1 MPEQPEVVVV
11 GAGLAGLAC
20 ALHLVRAGRDVVV
33 LEASDAVGGQVRTDR
48 VDAMSLDR
56 GFQVHNTGY
65 PEAQRVLDHGAL
77 DLRPLPAGALVRVG
91 AKLHRIGDPRR
102 LPTWAPT
109 TVLAPIGS
117 PRDKLLIAAT
127 AARAALQPVH
137 KLLDAPEQSTYDA
150 LRARGLSPRVIERF
164 FRPFLSGV
172 FLEDRLDTSSRFFDL
187 VWRSFTR
194 GTQCVPSGGM
204 QRIPEQL
211 AQHLPAGT
219 IRLGARVASV
229 GPGAVRVDERLAPRV
244 VVVATAAPAAAAL
257 LPGLKVPAMRAV
269 TTLYHLADAAP
280 TTSGAIVLDG
290 EASGPVANSI
300 VLTHSAP
307 SYAPH
312 HHLVASSVVSGQASE
327 PEVRAHLSRL
337 YGVDTGHWEHV
348 RTYDVADAL
357 PDMSPPMGRFRRPV
371 RLEQGL
377 FVCGDHRDS
386 GSIQG
391 ALVSGRRAAAAV
403 LEELT
408 A

>member
-1 MPEQPEVVVV
+1 M
-11 GAGLAGLAC
+11 L
-20 ALHLVRAGRDVVV
+20 
-33 LEASDAVGGQVRTDR
+33 
-48 VDAMSLDR
+48 
-56 GFQVHNTGY
+56 
-65 PEAQRVLDHGAL
+65 
-77 DLRPLPAGALVRVG
+77 
-91 AKLHRIGDPRR
+91 
-102 LPTWAPT
+102 
-109 TVLAPIGS
+109 
-117 PRDKLLIAAT
+117 
-127 AARAALQPVH
+127 
-137 KLLDAPEQSTYDA
+137 
-150 LRARGLSPRVIERF
+150 RVIERF

-187 VWRSFTR
+187 VWQSFTR

-257 LPGLKVPAMRAV
+257 LPGLKVPALLSGLKVPALRAV

-300 VLTHSAP
+300 GLTHRAP

-327 PEVRAHLSRL
+327 PEVRAHRSRL
-337 YGVDTGHWEHV
+337 YGVDTGRWEHV

-371 RLEQGL
+371 WLEQGL
-377 FVCGDHRDS
+377 FVWGDHRDS
-386 GSIQG
+386 GSIPG